1 MLNWVHQCFVLVAN
15 FYVDVDNNLTTEK
28 IKQST
33 SKADIANYYRKNTNT
48 EIEDIIKDIS
58 KEDAEATEEDMELI
72 EDFLNA

>member
-1 MLNWVHQCFVLVAN
+1 MLNWVHKCFVLVAN